1 LARTF
6 LRSNT
11 DPGLRDD
18 GRGVGDG
25 DIVCAEDRASVAPA
39 RTRDETT
46 VVSSDSMMSPF
57 TAAIVS
63 GRATLAFVRVSH
75 AVVVR
80 AVPRISRSVVRT
92 VELLCIGPGSSD
104 VQ

>member
-1 LARTF
+1 MAAASATATSCARRT
-6 LRSNT
+6 
-11 DPGLRDD
+11 
-18 GRGVGDG
+18 
-25 DIVCAEDRASVAPA
+25 EASVAPA

-80 AVPRISRSVVRT
+80 AGR
-92 VELLCIGPGSSD
+92 EDQQKGCAHG
-104 VQ
+104 